1 MSVTVKFEGLRKRR
15 SVICYKNS
23 DVEEWLSSSKIR
35 AEIIAFLKMEAVGLA
50 EECEKFYTS

>member
-1 MSVTVKFEGLRKRR
+1 VTVKFEGLRKRR